1 LAQLQ
6 KLPREFG
13 PRRVFLRF
21 GVRTIILVTFAAF
34 GSVGFGKSLAAL
46 LAMSAILC
54 VALAFVRREA
64 IFPSTLNHFDEA
76 IAYAALYFLSVATN
90 LSSPL

>member
-1 LAQLQ
+1 MVLVRFCVRMTILM
-6 KLPREFG
+6 
-13 PRRVFLRF
+13 VFATL
-21 GVRTIILVTFAAF
+21 

-54 VALAFVRREA
+54 SVVAAVRREPA
-64 IFPSTLNHFDEA
+64 FPRTLNHWDEA
-76 IAYAALYFLSVATN
+76 VAYAALYFLTIGLG